1 MNNSE
6 PSYAQPNLNLSHES
20 DNIQTSEPAFKS
32 LGVKSMMNRF
42 NNLSSSNNTNSSSF
56 PAQLGSTYFQNQN
69 TSQTQSQFSSQQTN
83 QAAFNST
90 ASSFAHQPMNL
101 SNNRQIVSTTSEFI
115 ESQIAS
121 SSSSTLPQYNESD
134 SKAAHVDEKVDVE
147 KHLDSD
153 RIDETIISEKPENV
167 NLNVNVNAFEENVVL
182 PAAKLEISETL
193 HTEEI
198 EITATNDLN
207 ADTTTTTH
215 LSNHSEE
222 TNILT
227 LSSNNELIDTNINLN
242 ESTKNEQQQQKEE
255 EAAESVENKPN
266 QSDELELK
274 QQATTEVVQETETK
288 VEAESKN
295 NEIET
300 NSTENVES
308 NTLNNETNETTQS
321 QVIETSEF

>member
-1 MNNSE
+1 MNNNE
-6 PSYAQPNLNLSHES
+6 LASYTQPNLNLTHES
-20 DNIQTSEPAFKS
+20 DNLNAASEPAFQKS

-42 NNLSSSNNTNSSSF
+42 NNLSSSNSTNSSSF

-69 TSQTQSQFSSQQTN
+69 TSQSQYSSQQTN

-101 SNNRQIVSTTSEFI
+101 SNNRQINTNAFSTTSEFI

-121 SSSSTLPQYNESD
+121 SSSTLPQYNESE

-153 RIDETIISEKPENV
+153 RIDETISEKPAV
-167 NLNVNVNAFEENVVL
+167 SAFEENVVL

-207 ADTTTTTH
+207 AATTTH

-242 ESTKNEQQQQKEE
+242 ETSKNEQQQQQKE
-255 EAAESVENKPN
+255 EAAESVENNPN
-266 QSDELELK
+266 KSEELK
-274 QQATTEVVQETETK
+274 QSTTEVVQEAQ
-288 VEAESKN
+288 VEAQAVVETESKTIEN
-295 NEIET
+295 ET
-300 NSTENVES
+300 NSAENVNVES
-308 NTLNNETNETTQS
+308 NNNETNETTQS